1 RDLQKP
7 GPMGARGPP
16 PAHFRRQTWQRSL
29 TRGRPPS
36 PTVRATVRVQ
46 RGRKRCAIRRSTG
59 TRWTRLPTSR
69 FRRAIHPPTIRSA
82 SALHR
87 NETPRRPKQPRRIRR
102 VRTTTIEGTIEG
114 RADGHASPGRSIDG
128 VEPPRSTQVA
138 SPRGAMPQDCGGASY
153 AVECNAARFGLTF
166 PARLARSCGRC
177 VMALTRRRFGLA
189 ALGGAL
195 ALPALARPAR
205 AKAPPAGTH
214 LPGIYRM
221 KVGAFEIT
229 ALSDGWVPL
238 DLKLF
243 TGDSASAAK
252 LLERAFL
259 PTDAVPTA
267 VNEWVVNTGDSLVLV
282 DTGTSNVFAP
292 SLGRMAASLQAA
304 GIDPRTIDAV
314 ILTHLHPDH
323 AGGLLT
329 TE

>member
-1 RDLQKP
+1 
-7 GPMGARGPP
+7 
-16 PAHFRRQTWQRSL
+16 
-29 TRGRPPS
+29 
-36 PTVRATVRVQ
+36 
-46 RGRKRCAIRRSTG
+46 
-59 TRWTRLPTSR
+59 
-69 FRRAIHPPTIRSA
+69 
-82 SALHR
+82 
-87 NETPRRPKQPRRIRR
+87 
-102 VRTTTIEGTIEG
+102 
-114 RADGHASPGRSIDG
+114 
-128 VEPPRSTQVA
+128 
-138 SPRGAMPQDCGGASY
+138 
-153 AVECNAARFGLTF
+153 
-166 PARLARSCGRC
+166 
-177 VMALTRRRFGLA
+177 
-189 ALGGAL
+189 
-195 ALPALARPAR
+195 LPALARPAR
-205 AKAPPAGTH
+205 AKAPPAGTQV
-214 LPGIYRM
+214 PGIYRM

-243 TGDSASAAK
+243 TGDSAAAAK

-329 TE
+329 TEKKIAFPNATGHVHDAEYGFWTSDEIYGKAPAEAKGFFDIARQAVKPYADGGRIATFKNNADIRPGFTIMAAPGHTVGHSMVRVTSQGRELLIWGDIVHNAAIQFPEPERAISFDTDQAMAVASRKAVFDMVANDRLMIAGSHLPFPGIGHVSRTPSGYHYVPVPWSAEL